1 MQVADAPVP
10 ESVQE
15 PENVPV
21 LLLVRA
27 KVPVGVSAIPV
38 AVSVIVSVQM
48 EEEPV
53 MTGVLQVMLAVV
65 GRLLTVIEVV
75 PELEVWVVSPT

>member
-15 PENVPV
+15 PENIPV

-75 PELEVWVVSPT
+75 PELEVWGVSPT

>member
-1 MQVADAPVP
+1 MP